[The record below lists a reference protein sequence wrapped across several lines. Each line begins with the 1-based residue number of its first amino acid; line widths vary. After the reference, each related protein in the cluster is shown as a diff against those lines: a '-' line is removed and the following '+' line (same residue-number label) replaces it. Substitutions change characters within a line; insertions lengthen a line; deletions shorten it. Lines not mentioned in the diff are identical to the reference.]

1 MADDLFANGVLAD
14 TGEPLP
20 LPEEEVFKRLAAAGT
35 AAEEQQ
41 STEARVGGGEE
52 FGLNAGL
59 NPLELSQA
67 GWGIVF
73 PAGLDTTAIEQAL
86 APLID
91 RRRAQAARKDERLF
105 KIFKGDNGVRP
116 AESVTQWLGRQGR
129 PGVRPETV
137 NPRAGVPYYL
147 MLVGSPEQLPMSFQY
162 TLDIFWA
169 VGRLHFPTVTEYA
182 SYAKSVVEYETADL
196 PPQRRKLVALFAT
209 EHSFDGATQMFT
221 AGVTQPLVKGDAVNS
236 PLGQDQGFKLEP
248 ILGCEATKDNFATL
262 LRGKRISGIP
272 AVLLSGTHG
281 MAFRSNDPRLTQC
294 QGALVCQDW
303 AGFGQISETDWFSAN
318 DLPPDATIHGMIHFL
333 FACYGGGW
341 EKFDTFRTGPNGTAA
356 QIAGAA
362 SLSRLPQTMLAH
374 PKGGALAVL
383 SHIDRAWSYS
393 FTTDQNRPQCD
404 GIRDVLT
411 GILLGWPIGHA
422 MDQFNVRWSAIS
434 VELADALRDIK
445 DQKITARDLARKW
458 IMRDDARNYS
468 IMGDPAVRL
477 RMDDMFDAI

>member
-1 MADDLFANGVLAD
+1 MVDDLFANGIFAD

-20 LPEEEVFKRLAAAGT
+20 LPEDETFKRLAAIGT
-35 AAEEQQ
+35 PTEEERT
-41 STEARVGGGEE
+41 TEARAGAGQE

-59 NPLELSQA
+59 DPLQLSQA

-73 PAGLDTTAIEQAL
+73 PAGEDTAAIEQAL

-91 RRRAQAARKDERLF
+91 RRRAQATKQDDRLF
-105 KIFKGDNGVRP
+105 KIFKGDNGVGP
-116 AESVTQWLGRQGR
+116 GETVAQWLGRQGP
-129 PGVRPETV
+129 PGVRLETV

-169 VGRLHFPTVTEYA
+169 VGRLHFPSIAEYA
-182 SYAKSVVEYETADL
+182 CYAKSVFEYETADL
-196 PPQRRKLVALFAT
+196 PPQQRKLAALFAT
-209 EHSFDGATQMFT
+209 DHPFDAATKMFT
-221 AGVTQPLVKGDAVNS
+221 AGVAQPLLKGDTVNS
-236 PLGQDQGFKLEP
+236 PLGQDQRFKLEP
-248 ILGCEATKDNFATL
+248 ILGLEATKDNLATL
-262 LRGKRISGIP
+262 LRGKRDSGMP
-272 AVLLSGTHG
+272 AMLLSGTHG
-281 MAFRSNDPRLTQC
+281 MAFRSDDERLPQC

-303 AGFGQISETDWFSAN
+303 AGFGQISEKDWFSAN
-318 DLPPDATIHGMIHFL
+318 DLPADSAIHGMIHFL

-362 SLSRLPQTMLAH
+362 SLSRLPQAMLTH

-393 FTTDQNRPQCD
+393 FTTDQNRPQSD
-404 GIRDVLT
+404 GIRDVMT
-411 GILLGWPIGHA
+411 AILLGWPIGHA

-445 DQKITARDLARKW
+445 DQKITARDLGRKW

-468 IMGDPAVRL
+468 ILGDPAVRL
-477 RMDDMFDAI
+477 RVGDMVDAI